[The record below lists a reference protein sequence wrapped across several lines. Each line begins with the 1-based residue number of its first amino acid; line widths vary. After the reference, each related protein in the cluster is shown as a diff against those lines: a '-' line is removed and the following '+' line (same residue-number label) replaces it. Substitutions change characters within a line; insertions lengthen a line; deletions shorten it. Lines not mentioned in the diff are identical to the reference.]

1 MNLYLAQIELND
13 DAKALAFSHAVDQ
26 WMTFLMDRKAIASW
40 RMLRRK
46 LNLASDECFDFLIE
60 IEVND
65 LAQLDAAFRVVGSQD
80 DDAERLHTAVHQ
92 MIGKSRFGLYRPFP
106 DAERAERMAIF

>member
-1 MNLYLAQIELND
+1 MNLYLAQINLAD
-13 DAKALAFSHAVDQ
+13 DAKALAFAHAVDQ
-26 WMTFLMDRKAIASW
+26 WMSFLKERGAIASW

-46 LNLASDECFDFLIE
+46 LNLASDNCSDFLIE

-65 LAQLDAAFRVVGSQD
+65 LAQLDAAFRIVGTHD

-92 MIGKSRFGLYRPFP
+92 MIRTAQFGLYRPFP